1 MTRRRN
7 HPARPR
13 VCNGVAVK
21 RDIEAFAAC
30 YRIELSGL
38 LRLAYTVSGDGSAAE
53 DVVADAV
60 ARVWVRWRKDDID
73 DLRAYLRRAV
83 VNEVIGRGRRR
94 RHREQRAAFP
104 SIDDAP
110 IEDAVDDRHVLWSA
124 LLSLPVEQRA
134 AIALRFLTD
143 LTEAETATTLD
154 IPLGTVKSRVSRGLE
169 QLRVH
174 LSEVGHDA

>member
-1 MTRRRN
+1 M
-7 HPARPR
+7 
-13 VCNGVAVK
+13 
-21 RDIEAFAAC
+21 RDIDAFTAC

-38 LRLAYTVSGDGSAAE
+38 LRLAYAVSGDASTAE
-53 DVVADAV
+53 DVVAEAV

-94 RHREQRAAFP
+94 RHREQRAPFL
-104 SIDDAP
+104 SIDDRPP
-110 IEDAVDDRHVLWSA
+110 IEVAVDDRHVLWSA
-124 LLSLPVEQRA
+124 LLALPVEQRA

-143 LTEAETATTLD
+143 LTEVETATTLD